1 MAGFSE
7 TQSAIGQMPTRMPS
21 GAFGMSPEMMGA
33 MSTGGYNPIANPTS
47 VEDSGMSMGAVM
59 GMTQA
64 LTGLAGSFQD
74 AANQRSA
81 LKIRQIQNRINKR
94 FAKARFEREMTGLF
108 QAHRDLEEQAIQ
120 AHAQRDA
127 AYQQKMGSL
136 KVIQAERGMAGTSAS
151 ETANQLNRS
160 NSIAEQIMIKNMHN
174 QQRTLMYQR
183 QGIADQRVAQ
193 ELGFDMQDANI
204 VAQLQT
210 PAWLQALQGAPDQI
224 IGGYNTYFNFVRN
237 NGRGMDVTE

>member
-7 TQSAIGQMPTRMPS
+7 TQALTDFYGNPLLVGDKGNPFSDGSSTLNEARAA
-21 GAFGMSPEMMGA
+21 GAQGFESPE
-33 MSTGGYNPIANPTS
+33 
-47 VEDSGMSMGAVM
+47 SGMSMGAVM

-74 AANQRSA
+74 AANVRSG
-81 LKIRQIQNRINKR
+81 LKIKQIEGRINRR

-108 QAHRDLEEQAIQ
+108 QAHRDLEEQAVQ
-120 AHAQRDA
+120 AHAQREA
-127 AYQQKMGSL
+127 AYQQKLGKL
-136 KVIQAERGMAGTSAS
+136 KVMQAERKMAGTSTQEQAS
-151 ETANQLNRS
+151 QLNRS

-210 PAWLQALQGAPDQI
+210 PAWLQVLQDAPDQFI
-224 IGGYNTYFNFVRN
+224 NGYNTYHNFIRN
-237 NGRGMDVTE
+237 TGRGMDVT

>member
-1 MAGFSE
+1 MANGGFFGGLIPQNWLQQPLQQMYKGAAE
-7 TQSAIGQMPTRMPS
+7 AMLPSATK
-21 GAFGMSPEMMGA
+21 E
-33 MSTGGYNPIANPTS
+33 
-47 VEDSGMSMGAVM
+47 SGMSMGAKLGIM
-59 GMTQA
+59 QA
-64 LTGLAGSFQD
+64 VSGLAGSFEQVK
-74 AANQRSA
+74 NQRSA

-94 FAKARFEREMTGLF
+94 LAKAQFERQMTGLF
-108 QAHRDLEEQAIQ
+108 QAHRDLEEQAVQ

-136 KVIQAERGMAGTSAS
+136 RVMQAERGMAGTSAS
-151 ETANQLNRS
+151 ETANQLSRS
-160 NSIAEQIMIKNMHN
+160 NLIAEQIMIKNMEK
-174 QQRTLMYQR
+174 QQRAMMYQR
-183 QGIADQRVAQ
+183 EGIADQRLAQ

-204 VAQLQT
+204 RAQLQT